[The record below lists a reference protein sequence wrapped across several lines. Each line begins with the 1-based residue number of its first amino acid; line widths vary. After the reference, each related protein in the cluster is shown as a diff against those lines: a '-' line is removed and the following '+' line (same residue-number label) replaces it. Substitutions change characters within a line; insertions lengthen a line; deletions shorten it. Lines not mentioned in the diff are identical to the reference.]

1 MALFCLLFQRYASAL
16 LLSMTLDQF
25 IKATKK
31 RFLFCIKNRPGFHC
45 GNRGG
50 SFVLLV
56 LFQALTPLLAGIF
69 DSSLSGC
76 QNYRALGKN
85 DNTFLSSRKSY
96 SRNISCSIVTPYCKI
111 LSFLCKKAA
120 APEKPA
126 RQLFLQEPVPRATG
140 RTSRRNTLIY
150 QRRQRSPSGTFQC
163 RHQSEGGGSSAPAPY
178 MARWQCVHRPV
189 RSP

>member
-1 MALFCLLFQRYASAL
+1 MIS
-16 LLSMTLDQF
+16 
-25 IKATKK
+25 
-31 RFLFCIKNRPGFHC
+31 FLYKNRPGFHC

-56 LFQALTPLLAGIF
+56 LFQALTQSLAGIL

-126 RQLFLQEPVPRATG
+126 RATLFAGTCTGATG

-150 QRRQRSPSGTFQC
+150 QRRQRSPSGTFNAGISQRSVDHLLQHLIC
-163 RHQSEGGGSSAPAPY
+163 TVAMCAPASAQSVIW
-178 MARWQCVHRPV
+178 MGLRTEAAMISVWM
-189 RSP
+189 SG